1 MNAFN
6 MAQTAYTSSS
16 APVRTERGTE
26 YDVFSRVTHA
36 LKAATEKTEK
46 SDYPA
51 FISALHENRKLWT
64 LLAVDVADAEN
75 GLPSQLRAQ
84 LFYLAEFTQK
94 HTSLVIAGKADPAP
108 LIDVNTSVMR
118 GLRQGRATT

>member
-36 LKAATEKTEK
+36 LKAATEK

-75 GLPSQLRAQ
+75 GLPRELRAQ

-118 GLRQGRATT
+118 GLRQGRAAT